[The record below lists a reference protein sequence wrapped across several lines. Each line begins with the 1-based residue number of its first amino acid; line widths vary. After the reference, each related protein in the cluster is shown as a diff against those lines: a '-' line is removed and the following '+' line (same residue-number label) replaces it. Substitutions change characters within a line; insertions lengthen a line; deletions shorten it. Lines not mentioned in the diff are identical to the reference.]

1 MILKEKKV
9 EIPEEWKYESFDYTD
24 NTPAIE

>member
-1 MILKEKKV
+1 MLLKDNNMEV
-9 EIPEEWKYESFDYTD
+9 PDEWKYESIGEDD